1 MLGIRKGN
9 LFFMNEVLNLFS
21 CPLTSIMIYI
31 RMGLCFIIEI
41 IRRGWFYYHDMFLII
56 CFLIDLSFLEYELG
70 VFNIDIFQGNDIFV
84 YCVRKN

>member
-56 CFLIDLSFLEYELG
+56 CSLICLSWNMNWVSLILIYFKEMIFL
-70 VFNIDIFQGNDIFV
+70 FV
-84 YCVRKN
+84 V

>member
-1 MLGIRKGN
+1 
-9 LFFMNEVLNLFS
+9 MNEVLNLFS

-56 CFLIDLSFLEYELG
+56 CSLICLSWNMNWVSY
-70 VFNIDIFQGNDIFV
+70 IDIFQGNDFFV
-84 YCVRKN
+84 YGVRKNQFL